1 MRSAKPENL
10 RMMKLY
16 DFSLFNKQNIHNQM
30 DLIFTLQYYETYLKY
45 INHDLQRSNPQLL

>member
-1 MRSAKPENL
+1 MSKAKAENL

-30 DLIFTLQYYETYLKY
+30 DLIFTLQFY
-45 INHDLQRSNPQLL
+45 